1 MKGYASLMR
10 SIAEKTGFTV
20 DELKDMSPEELRD
33 KLETR
38 SHKKI
43 RIVSEFPVI
52 GRGNVLRDGIVES
65 KQINSEID
73 KILGL

>member
-43 RIVSEFPVI
+43 RIVS
-52 GRGNVLRDGIVES
+52 
-65 KQINSEID
+65 NSRS
-73 KILGL
+73 